1 MPEFLVSRTETC
13 PLFRHQTVNGVVLA
27 EARLSR
33 VMLVGVGVLEGDS
46 FGRCGRR
53 GGDGGLYIS
62 PTFVVPGKVYFNG
75 AVG

>member
-1 MPEFLVSRTETC
+1 MSRTETC
-13 PLFRHQTVNGVVLA
+13 PLFRRQTVNGVVLA

-46 FGRCGRR
+46 FGHCGRR
-53 GGDGGLYIS
+53 SGDGSLYIS
-62 PTFVVPGKVYFNG
+62 PTFVVPGKVYFDG